1 MFPTSKHPPSTC
13 PMPDTASVAGAEN
26 SQWSHGGCSA
36 EMRLQTDTSSLGTAA
51 MQAPTPLR
59 AGSRKTIATWKDG
72 YEITDS
78 SCCSGGC
85 HISHH
90 TSLLFTGTLAGLN
103 GLRTG

>member
-1 MFPTSKHPPSTC
+1 MFPTSKHLCSTC
-13 PMPDTASVAGAEN
+13 PTPDTASVAGAEN
-26 SQWSHGGCSA
+26 CGGISA
-36 EMRLQTDTSSLGTAA
+36 EVQLQTDTSSLGTTALW
-51 MQAPTPLR
+51 APALPRTGSHR
-59 AGSRKTIATWKDG
+59 ATATWKDG
-72 YEITDS
+72 YETTDS

>member
-1 MFPTSKHPPSTC
+1 MFPTSEHPLSTC
-13 PMPDTASVAGAEN
+13 PMPAPALVAGAEN
-26 SQWSHGGCSA
+26 SHRSRGGSST
-36 EMRLQTDTSSLGTAA
+36 EVPPQRDTSSLGTAA
-51 MQAPTPLR
+51 VQAPTPPR